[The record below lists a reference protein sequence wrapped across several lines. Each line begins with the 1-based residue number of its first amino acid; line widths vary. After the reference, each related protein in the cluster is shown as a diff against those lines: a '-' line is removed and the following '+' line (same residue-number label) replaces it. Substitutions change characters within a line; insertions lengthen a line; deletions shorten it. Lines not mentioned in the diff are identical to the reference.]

1 MKQRVIV
8 VGGGV
13 IGTMHAWRCIKR
25 GYEVVH
31 LERDAQPQMASVR
44 NFGLVWVGGRKS
56 GVELEVA
63 LQARQLW
70 SELALDA
77 ENLDFR
83 ANGSLTIARSAAELR
98 VVEESMRLGDSA
110 TRGWELLSPSEARK
124 LNPALQGDF
133 LGALYCSQDAVVE
146 PATVLS
152 SIRAYLERSDS
163 YTWVPNADVVGVVE
177 IGLGVSAETAD
188 GRAFPGDWAIVCPG
202 ADHKSIFAG
211 AFSQAPLRRVRLQM
225 FSTEPFDVEVTTSV
239 ADGDSLRYY
248 PAYDVPSLKALP
260 DQHPIADASK
270 MQLLLVQR
278 KDGSL
283 TIGDTHEYEE
293 PFDFALSE
301 PEYDY
306 LIEVAEDI
314 LGSRLP
320 RVSRRWAGIYSQR
333 TDGAVCDRQYASDR
347 IVLVTGLGGRGNSLS
362 PAIAENT
369 LDQWG
374 M

>member
-70 SELALDA
+70 SELALDS

-98 VVEESMRLGDSA
+98 VVEESMRLADSA
-110 TRGWELLSPSEARK
+110 TRGWELL
-124 LNPALQGDF
+124 
-133 LGALYCSQDAVVE
+133 SQDAVVE

-177 IGLGVSAETAD
+177 TGLGVSAETAD